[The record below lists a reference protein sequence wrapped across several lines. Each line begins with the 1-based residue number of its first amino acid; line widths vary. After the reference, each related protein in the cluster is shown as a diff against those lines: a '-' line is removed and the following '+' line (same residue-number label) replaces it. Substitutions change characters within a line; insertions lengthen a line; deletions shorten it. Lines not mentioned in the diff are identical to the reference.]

1 MSKIDVYNSN
11 KEVVSSVELDP
22 AVFGGQP
29 KEHLFW
35 DVVKMQL
42 ANRRSGTVRTK
53 TRAEVAG
60 SGKKPYRQKGTGRA
74 RAGSV
79 TSPIWVGGGTIF
91 GPKPRDHYYKVPK
104 KIRKAALRS
113 ALMKKLSD
121 GKLIVVE
128 SFDISE
134 IKTKRFLEIKE
145 KLGLGKALII
155 IAEHDRNLELSARN
169 VREVKILMAAGLN
182 VFDVLK
188 FDTLVVTRAALETIN
203 KALS

>member
-11 KEVVSSVELDP
+11 KEVVSSVELNK
-22 AVFGGQP
+22 AVFGVEA

-42 ANRRSGTVRTK
+42 NNRRSGTARTK

-113 ALMKKLSD
+113 ALIKKLSD
-121 GKLIVVE
+121 GKLTVIE

-134 IKTKRFLEIKE
+134 IKTKRFLEIME
-145 KLGLGKALII
+145 KLGLSKALIV

-169 VREVKILMAAGLN
+169 VRGIKILMAEGLN
-182 VFDVLK
+182 VFDILK
-188 FDTLVVTRAALETIN
+188 FDNLVITRGALETIH

>member
-1 MSKIDVYNSN
+1 MSKVDVYNSE
-11 KEVVSSVELDP
+11 KKVVSSVDLNP
-22 AVFGGQP
+22 AVFGVEV

-42 ANRRSGTVRTK
+42 ANRRSGTARTK

-79 TSPIWVGGGTIF
+79 TSPLWVGGGTTF
-91 GPKPRDHYYKVPK
+91 GPKPRDHSYKVPK

-113 ALMKKLSD
+113 ALIKKLSED
-121 GKLIVVE
+121 KLMIIDA
-128 SFDISE
+128 FDISE
-134 IKTKRFLEIKE
+134 IKTKRFMEIME
-145 KLGLGKALII
+145 NFELTKALIV

-169 VREVKILMAAGLN
+169 IRGIKILMAEGLN
-182 VFDVLK
+182 VFDILK
-188 FDTLVVTRAALETIN
+188 FEKLVITRGALETIN

>member
-11 KEVVSSVELDP
+11 KEVVSSVELNP
-22 AVFGGQP
+22 AVFEAP
-29 KEHLFW
+29 IKEHLFW

-42 ANRRSGTVRTK
+42 ANRRKGTARTK

-60 SGKKPYRQKGTGRA
+60 SGRKPYRQKGTGRA

-91 GPKPRDHYYKVPK
+91 GPKPRDHSYKVPK
-104 KIRKAALRS
+104 KVRKAALRS
-113 ALMKKLSD
+113 ALIKKLSE
-121 GKLIVVE
+121 GKLIVME
-128 SFDISE
+128 GFDIPE
-134 IKTKRFLEIKE
+134 IKTKRFLEIME
-145 KLGLGKALII
+145 KLGLSKVLIV
-155 IAEHDRNLELSARN
+155 IAEHDKNLELSARN
-169 VREVKILMAAGLN
+169 VRDVKILMAEGLN

-188 FDTLVVTRAALETIN
+188 YDSVVVTRGALELIN

>member
-1 MSKIDVYNSN
+1 MSKVDVYNSN
-11 KEVVSSVELDP
+11 KEVVSSVDLNP
-22 AVFGGQP
+22 AVFEAQV

-42 ANRRSGTVRTK
+42 ANRRSGTARTK

-91 GPKPRDHYYKVPK
+91 GPKPRDHSYKVPK
-104 KIRKAALRS
+104 KVRKAALRS
-113 ALMKKLSD
+113 ALIKKLSE
-121 GKLIVVE
+121 GKLTVME
-128 SFDISE
+128 GFDISE
-134 IKTKRFLEIKE
+134 VKTKRFLEIMG
-145 KLGLGKALII
+145 KLGFTKALIV
-155 IAEHDRNLELSARN
+155 IAERDKNLELSARN
-169 VREVKILMAAGLN
+169 VREVKILMAEGLN
-182 VFDVLK
+182 VFDILK
-188 FDTLVVTRAALETIN
+188 YDNLVITRGALELIN

>member
-11 KEVVSSVELDP
+11 KEVVSSVELNP
-22 AVFGGQP
+22 AVFEAP
-29 KEHLFW
+29 IKEHLFW

-42 ANRRSGTVRTK
+42 ANRRKGTARTK

-60 SGKKPYRQKGTGRA
+60 SGRKPYRQKGTGRA

-91 GPKPRDHYYKVPK
+91 GPKPRDHSYKVPK
-104 KIRKAALRS
+104 KVRKAALRS
-113 ALMKKLSD
+113 ALIKKLSE
-121 GKLIVVE
+121 GKLIVME
-128 SFDISE
+128 AFDIPE
-134 IKTKRFLEIKE
+134 IKTKRFLEIME
-145 KLGLGKALII
+145 KLGLSKVLIV
-155 IAEHDRNLELSARN
+155 IAEHDKNLELSARN
-169 VREVKILMAAGLN
+169 VRDVKILMAEGLN

-188 FDTLVVTRAALETIN
+188 YDSVVVTRGALELIN

>member
-1 MSKIDVYNSN
+1 MSKVDVYNSN
-11 KEVVSSVELDP
+11 KEVVSSVDLNP
-22 AVFGGQP
+22 AVFGVQV

-42 ANRRSGTVRTK
+42 ANRRKGTARTK

-91 GPKPRDHYYKVPK
+91 GPKPRDHSYKVPK
-104 KIRKAALRS
+104 KVRKAALRS
-113 ALMKKLSD
+113 ALVKKLTE
-121 GKLIVVE
+121 GKLTVME
-128 SFDISE
+128 TFEISE
-134 IKTKRFLEIKE
+134 VKTKRFLEIME
-145 KLGLGKALII
+145 RLGLTKALIV
-155 IAEHDRNLELSARN
+155 IAEHDKNLELSARN
-169 VREVKILMAAGLN
+169 VRGVKILMAEGLN
-182 VFDVLK
+182 VFDILK
-188 FDTLVVTRAALETIN
+188 FDNIVITRGALELIN

>member
-1 MSKIDVYNSN
+1 MPKVDVYNSN
-11 KEVVSSVELDP
+11 KEVVSSVDLNP
-22 AVFGGQP
+22 AVFGVEV

-35 DVVKMQL
+35 DVVRMQL

-91 GPKPRDHYYKVPK
+91 GPKPRDHSYKVPK

-113 ALMKKLSD
+113 ALIKKLTE
-121 GKLIVVE
+121 GKLMVVE
-128 SFDISE
+128 AFDISE
-134 IKTKRFLEIKE
+134 IKTKRFIEIME
-145 KLGLGKALII
+145 KLGLTKALII
-155 IAEHDRNLELSARN
+155 IDEHDRNLELSARN
-169 VREVKILMAAGLN
+169 VRGIKILMAGGLN
-182 VFDVLK
+182 VFDILK
-188 FDTLVVTRAALETIN
+188 FDTIVITRGALETIN